1 MDANIWLFYK
11 IKYFLLIFRNFF
23 FFVLN
28 LAYAGSFMDNICFVR
43 SNTEKKYKYLQNRQ
57 SFEIFSFE
65 MSVQVYRNWLTVN
78 LYSCKTVPRKCVC

>member
-11 IKYFLLIFRNFF
+11 IKYFLLIFRKNF

-57 SFEIFSFE
+57 SFEIFSLKL
-65 MSVQVYRNWLTVN
+65 VYRNWFTVN
-78 LYSCKTVPRKCVC
+78 LYSCKIVPRKCVC